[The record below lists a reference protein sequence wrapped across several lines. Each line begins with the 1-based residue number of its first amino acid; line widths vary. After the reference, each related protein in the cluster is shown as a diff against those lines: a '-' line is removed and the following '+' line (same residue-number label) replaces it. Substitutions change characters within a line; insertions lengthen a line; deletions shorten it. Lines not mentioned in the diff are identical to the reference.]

1 MAAAAHGAGR
11 RQVPEITDRMV
22 GSGQLLLAAMPMPGA
37 GSLPGLSPDTLDLTF
52 WQSIQNSRNATD
64 YEEYLRQFP
73 QGRFAVP
80 ARNRLAEMR
89 AAPPSQQAALPVLA
103 PARPTPSVAPAG
115 SGYPVGV
122 GQSFRDCG
130 DCPEMVVIPAG
141 RFTMG
146 SPASEPGRFDWEGPQ
161 REVFLR
167 SSLAVGK
174 FEVTFGEWDA
184 CVAGGGCSHR
194 PADEGWGRGR
204 QPVMN
209 VSWNDAQQ
217 YVRWL
222 SGRTG
227 RGYRLLTE
235 AEWSMRHGR
244 GRRRPIVLV
253 RTSARRRRITATAGW
268 VGRRLLATMGRMGG
282 SFTTCM
288 GMCGSGWRIVGLA
301 ATRARRQTG
310 PERSQPVIVL
320 RVCFAAVRGA
330 ARLRSSAPHIA
341 TGSLLVSGTST
352 SASVLP
358 GRPASRAL
366 ASPRSKPFMDAAGDE
381 SQGRC

>member
-1 MAAAAHGAGR
+1 VRDAVAAAAHGAGR

-22 GSGQLLLAAMPMPGA
+22 GSGQLLLAALPMPGA
-37 GSLPGLSPDTLDLTF
+37 GSLPGLSPDMLDLTF

-73 QGRFAVP
+73 QWRFAVP
-80 ARNRLAEMR
+80 ARNRLAELR
-89 AAPPSQQAALPVLA
+89 APPPSQQAALPVPA

-235 AEWSMRHGR
+235 AEWEYAARAGTTTAYSFGANISPSQANYGDGWLGRTQAVGNYGANGWKLHDMHGN
-244 GRRRPIVLV
+244 VWEWV
-253 RTSARRRRITATAGW
+253 EDCW
-268 VGRRLLATMGRMGG
+268 VGSYSGAPTDGSRAVTTGDCTARVLRGGSWFGTPRLLRAAFR
-282 SFTTCM
+282 
-288 GMCGSGWRIVGLA
+288 VGYAPGFRDDSLGFRLA
-301 ATRARRQTG
+301 RT
-310 PERSQPVIVL
+310 
-320 RVCFAAVRGA
+320 
-330 ARLRSSAPHIA
+330 
-341 TGSLLVSGTST
+341 
-352 SASVLP
+352 P
-358 GRPASRAL
+358 G
-366 ASPRSKPFMDAAGDE
+366 
-381 SQGRC
+381 